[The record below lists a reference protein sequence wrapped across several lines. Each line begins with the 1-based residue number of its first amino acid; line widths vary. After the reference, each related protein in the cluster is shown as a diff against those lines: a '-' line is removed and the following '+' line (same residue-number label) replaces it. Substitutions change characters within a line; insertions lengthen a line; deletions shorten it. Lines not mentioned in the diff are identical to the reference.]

1 MVKFFG
7 WEFRKTEAEEKEQ
20 NLVSFSPEQKDD
32 GAAVIAAGG
41 SYGTYVDIEGSV
53 RSEADLVTKYREMAL
68 QPEIE
73 EAIDA
78 IVNEAMDTDDNDR
91 VSINLDKVQYSDKVK
106 KRIREEFDTVLDLLD
121 FNKSSYDLFR
131 RWYIDGRIYY
141 HAIIDPEN
149 PSEGLKELRYIDPRK
164 LRKVREI
171 TRERHGQITISK
183 TKNEYFVYSETGYN
197 KSIPTGTSASPVD
210 YGSVGGMKIS
220 KDTMVHVTSG
230 LLDKTNSVVLS
241 HLHKAIR
248 PMNSLR
254 AIEDA
259 TIIYTLAR
267 APERRIFYIDVGD
280 LPKAKAEQ
288 YLRDMMTRHKNK
300 LVYDQTTG
308 EIKDDRKYMNMLEDF
323 WFPRRE
329 GNRTEVTTLPSGG
342 KLTDIENVTYFQ
354 KKLYKSLNVPPSR
367 LEGDSG
373 FSLGRSNEV
382 TRDELKFSKF
392 VGRLRNRFS
401 HLFYD
406 ALKKQLILK
415 RVISSEDWRQLSND
429 IVFDFAI
436 DNYFSEL
443 KYAEI
448 LTSRVET
455 LSRVEPYVGQYYSKE
470 WVRKNILMQTDDD
483 IREMDKQIA
492 ADGSGGVGADDSD
505 DDTETPRQ
513 PPPPPSTPAPD
524 RSVPI
529 VPQSDVKDQMI

>member
-7 WEFRKTEAEEKEQ
+7 WEFRKTEAEEKERD
-20 NLVSFSPEQKDD
+20 LVSFSPEQKDD
-32 GAAVIAAGG
+32 GAAIIAAGG

-53 RSEADLVTKYREMAL
+53 KSEADLVTKYREMAL

-106 KRIREEFDTVLDLLD
+106 KRIREEFDNILDLLD

-149 PSEGLKELRYIDPRK
+149 PGEGLKELRYIDPRK

-197 KSIPTGTSASPVD
+197 KSIPTGTASSPVD
-210 YGSVGGMKIS
+210 YGSVGGLKIS

-354 KKLYKSLNVPPSR
+354 KKLYKSLNVPSSR

-392 VGRLRNRFS
+392 VGRLRNRFA

-492 ADGSGGVGADDSD
+492 ADGSGDSD
-505 DDTETPRQ
+505 DDEAETETPQ
-513 PPPPPSTPAPD
+513 PPLPPPPPAPD

-529 VPQSDVKDQMI
+529 VPQSKASGTDDQTI